1 MFQFSSSH
9 VFPAQIVWTD
19 EVNAAYEE
27 LTKGIK
33 AAKNAS
39 SEIKLGRKV
48 AAQEKMKADGVD
60 PDEVRNEH
68 VDPYE
73 PVKIGRKL
81 YCRIDRQI
89 GVTANTYKMY
99 LETVTTDEA
108 DEEVD
113 QFREEFMFAAVKK
126 KTSLS
131 TNYHVYDSEFL
142 QGKYCGKIRGLSGMM
157 DRDKK
162 FEIFDSGKTAHADRS
177 AIRRAGNNV
186 GGAVASAPKN
196 VAKAAYHAPGA
207 AARGTVKA
215 GTAVASG
222 ASVAAEATAVGA
234 KKTVKMVKRGSAA
247 IAKGTRNSLAGAAN
261 MVNNMQ
267 YSADISKNSKPGEG
281 SPTEEEEPADDGAN
295 PMLSGKGKLVPQI
308 SKLEQGEEDAERAA
322 EYKATDLVQAGEHNT
337 DIVKA
342 EARDG
347 ETIFQE
353 QEAEEAADASL
364 RAEMGYVG
372 VTASDNLN
380 RVLLLCHRRDNMAL
394 QQNSLLEAYN
404 ENHENTFHLRN
415 KQAVWNETT
424 SLWSLGFEG
433 IDRVVLPSSKNFV
446 FENDVD
452 NQVYLQFGKKYAN
465 AFTLDFRYPM
475 TPYHAFCFAMTFFEL

>member
-1 MFQFSSSH
+1 
-9 VFPAQIVWTD
+9 
-19 EVNAAYEE
+19 VNTAYET

-33 AAKNAS
+33 AAKNAKA
-39 SEIKLGRKV
+39 EIFKERKV
-48 AAQEKMKADGVD
+48 AARAAAKEAGVD
-60 PDEVRNEH
+60 LDDIRNET

-73 PVKIGRKL
+73 PVKVGRKL
-81 YCRIDRQI
+81 YCRIDRQV

-99 LETVTTDEA
+99 LETVTTDEP

-113 QFREEFMFAAVKK
+113 QFREEFLFAAVKK

-142 QGKYCGKIRGLSGMM
+142 QGKYCGKVRTMTGMM

-162 FEIFDSGKTAHADRS
+162 FEIFDSGRTAHSDRS
-177 AIRRAGNNV
+177 MMRRAGNNV
-186 GGAVASAPKN
+186 GGAVSSAPRA
-196 VAKAAYHAPGA
+196 VGKAAYHAPGA

-222 ASVAAEATAVGA
+222 AGAAAEATAVGA

-247 IAKGTRNSLAGAAN
+247 IAKGTRSSLAGAAN
-261 MVNNMQ
+261 ALNSLQ
-267 YSADISKNSKPGEG
+267 YSADLQKNQVPDGEAE
-281 SPTEEEEPADDGAN
+281 TDEAPADDGAN
-295 PMLSGKGKLVPQI
+295 PMLAGKGNTQQI
-308 SKLEQGEEDAERAA
+308 SKLETGEAEADST
-322 EYKATDLVQAGEHNT
+322 EYNATDLVQTAAGST
-337 DIVKA
+337 KVDVKA

-347 ETIFQE
+347 ECLFEE
-353 QEAEEAADASL
+353 QEAAEEADASL
-364 RAEMGYVG
+364 RSEMGYVG
-372 VTASDNLN
+372 VTASANLN
-380 RVLLLCHRRDNMAL
+380 RVLLLSHKRENMNPE
-394 QQNSLLEAYN
+394 QNSLLEAYN

-415 KQAVWNETT
+415 KQPVWNETT

-452 NQVYLQFGKKYAN
+452 NEVYLQFGKKYAN